1 MLSLYRRMIHLRK
14 TNRALSEGSYRTEP
28 NAPADCLVFHREAA
42 NQHVMVALN
51 FADTPRRIEI
61 PRASILLSS
70 DSSRHER
77 KLTESIDLA
86 PNEGVVLEVGG
97 SR

>member
-1 MLSLYRRMIHLRK
+1 MIHLRQ
-14 TNRALSEGSYRTEP
+14 TNRALSEGSYCTEP
-28 NAPADCLVFHREAA
+28 NAPENCLVFHRAAA

-51 FADTPRRIEI
+51 LAATPRRIDI

-77 KLTESIDLA
+77 KLTGSIDLA
-86 PNEGVVLEVGG
+86 PNEGVVLEVSG
-97 SR
+97 SG